1 MKRPERSADS
11 SLYAWRLLATIAVT
25 LGGITLLLFLFKITP
40 NFLSAL
46 GLAIVLAP
54 LVRVVGD
61 TLNPD
66 VANPPSLAGYVRRYL
81 LVLAV
86 LVLYLSVLVLMAPAL
101 VLALG
106 MLGGILL
113 TIVAGVGLILWSLQH
128 WFGVDAGRALSVQ
141 EGREMLV
148 AFGIALVGTLTCL
161 GLLTVG
167 MWMKDRLEGRFWRIV
182 YAVLDALEGD
192 GVEEDGKDTRKD

>member
-25 LGGITLLLFLFKITP
+25 LVGITLLLFLFKITP
-40 NFLSAL
+40 NVLSAL
-46 GLAIVLAP
+46 GLALVLAP

-61 TLNPD
+61 ALNPD
-66 VANPPSLAGYVRRYL
+66 VTNPASLAGYVRRYL

-86 LVLYLSVLVLMAPAL
+86 LVLYLSVLVLVAPAL

-113 TIVAGVGLILWSLQH
+113 TIVVGVGLILWTLQH
-128 WFGVDAGRALSVQ
+128 WFGIDAGRALSVQ
-141 EGREMLV
+141 EGHEMLV
-148 AFGIALVGTLTCL
+148 AFGAALFGTLACL
-161 GLLTVG
+161 GLLTLG
-167 MWMKDRLEGRFWRIV
+167 MWIKDRMEARFWRIV
-182 YAVLDALEGD
+182 YAVLDALED
-192 GVEEDGKDTRKD
+192 ASKDKEEARED